1 MLEFGE
7 LWNEIIHCIHHH
19 SQVSQQIL
27 LVQTLLYKVIWLKLA
42 QICAKYFK
50 IAILIRGFISTFAK
64 YINLTENCI
73 HFLKKS
79 VTVNSVKYHTVRA
92 WKSLKFAH
100 AHFLQNFRE
109 NEFVFT
115 FTENWFHEFSIEN
128 KCPIYAKRRL

>member
-27 LVQTLLYKVIWLKLA
+27 LVQTLLYKVIWLKIA

-64 YINLTENCI
+64 YINLTENCK
-73 HFLKKS
+73 HLSKKICDSEFRKISHCAS
-79 VTVNSVKYHTVRA
+79 VEITQICSRA
-92 WKSLKFAH
+92 FFAKFPWK
-100 AHFLQNFRE
+100 R
-109 NEFVFT
+109 VCIY
-115 FTENWFHEFSIEN
+115 FHRKLISRIFYWEQMSHI
-128 KCPIYAKRRL
+128 C